1 LRDRIPEYIG
11 LGLSGS
17 KDNLYAF
24 IRLVVGDRVSDREI
38 SRRAG
43 LSWRSFLALKQ
54 GKRVSARVSELQ
66 GMAEALGVDSALL
79 FEAAR
84 GTPAGRLHDGLCG
97 RDDLHGLVLPR
108 AADAARER
116 AAPETPGEAPASA
129 GVLRLSVDN
138 VCHGVL
144 GLDLEGRIVAATRAV
159 LDLTGYSL
167 TQLRKLSLWDIV
179 VTSHRR
185 RLAQHLAETYTSG
198 VLHDF
203 GVSLVR
209 RDGTRMPTI
218 MDGMRVDGAGGA
230 PLGLQLLVR
239 EHLRQP
245 ELRATELGGVRMP
258 SGASAAATIDDE
270 RCKVRVSNVSTSG
283 VRLVSRVAASKG
295 QTCKLDW
302 LDHGDQVEASGR
314 IVWAARTGER
324 CWHLGVHLED
334 MSSSVRAHLAELV
347 KSGAAGRPRRRK
359 R

>member
-1 LRDRIPEYIG
+1 MRGRIPEYSG
-11 LGLSGS
+11 FGLSDKG
-17 KDNLYAF
+17 NLYAF

-66 GMAEALGVDSALL
+66 GMAEALGVDPALL

-84 GTPAGRLHDGLCG
+84 GTPAGRLHDCLCG
-97 RDDLHGLVLPR
+97 RDDLPALVLPR
-108 AADAARER
+108 AIDAARELT
-116 AAPETPGEAPASA
+116 APEGPGERATPN

-138 VCHGVL
+138 VCHGVF

-159 LDLTGYSL
+159 LELTGFSL
-167 TQLRKLSLWDIV
+167 TQLRKLSLWDVV
-179 VTSHRR
+179 VTSHRS
-185 RLAQHLAETYTSG
+185 RLAQQLAETYTSG
-198 VLHDF
+198 VLRDF
-203 GVSLVR
+203 GVSLMR

-245 ELRATELGGVRMP
+245 ELRANDLGGVRMP
-258 SGASAAATIDDE
+258 SGASAAATIDGE
-270 RCKVRVSNVSTSG
+270 RCKVRVSNVSTNG
-283 VRLVSRVAASKG
+283 VRLVSRVAAAQG
-295 QTCKLDW
+295 QSCTLDW
-302 LDHGDQVEASGR
+302 LDEGQQVEASGV

-324 CWHLGVHLED
+324 CWHLGVHLEQ
-334 MSSSVRAHLAELV
+334 MSSSVRAHLTELV
-347 KSGAAGRPRRRK
+347 KSGAAGRPQRRK